1 MKRLLF
7 LSLAFA
13 FAFLFVACD
22 SGNTGDFKITL
33 RLPIEQDDESDDNTF
48 SIVDSD
54 QVMLSIYSK
63 SSIADEYVY
72 ADRALIK
79 VNSDKGGKQ
88 EFIRS
93 LKKGAY
99 YRFFVEV
106 TNSNEKLK
114 LTGGIDG
121 ILYDDKNNYE
131 VSIFLTPVGDFARVV
146 SDRSHSDK
154 SSLESYISEDG
165 SKGSAAVA
173 LKDGR
178 IYMAGGF
185 DLEEE
190 EISKKAVVFN
200 TKEIAR
206 KDVKNLQI
214 PLYDH
219 IAALLDDGS
228 ETGKVV
234 VGLGTT
240 EEDAL
245 NESVWVYDP
254 KSDKYDSIPVGAQ
267 PMTKAKAI
275 TIDGDVYIVGGC
287 TDSAASNV
295 VYKVSAK
302 SGNVVSEQFAT
313 LKQGRCNHAVADVS
327 IVKVDE
333 NGVKTV
339 TPRILVIGGSVD
351 KKEGKETPVLG
362 DNFAELVTQGASTPM
377 AVADRNGGD
386 DADLKTK
393 GLISPA
399 AVSILMDD
407 REEEETVVAVLG
419 GYLRDGEEDN
429 FSWIQSPSLFV
440 FSESAINEA
449 AEENASEEGDGENEG
464 EGEGK
469 KAESKKGLVYDKN
482 GTANECSRPSAALL
496 GSEEKNVIKYVAVN
510 CGTKEIDRVKKNA
523 TGQVVFVLQVKR
535 VKDSDLGIEVFSSSV
550 KDSLMDENQDPDSDA
565 QILDGPVAA
574 DALGQVFMLGGQY
587 VYQVGSYAVP

>member
-13 FAFLFVACD
+13 LAFLFVACD

-33 RLPIEQDDESDDNTF
+33 RLPIEQDEDSDDNTF

-63 SSIADEYVY
+63 SNIADEYVY
-72 ADRALIK
+72 ADRTLIK
-79 VNSDKGGKQ
+79 VNSDKGGKE

-131 VSIFLTPVGDFARVV
+131 VSIFLAPVGDFARVV

-154 SSLESYISEDG
+154 SSLESYFDDGG

-178 IYMAGGF
+178 IYMAGGY

-190 EISKKAVVFN
+190 EISKKAVVFDMQSLSKKGKDLP
-200 TKEIAR
+200 KE
-206 KDVKNLQI
+206 
-214 PLYDH
+214 LYDH
-219 IAALLDDGS
+219 VVALMDDGS

-234 VGLGTT
+234 VGLGMT
-240 EEDAL
+240 EDDSL
-245 NESVWVYDP
+245 NDSVWVYDP
-254 KSDKYDSIPVGAQ
+254 KSDKYDSLPLGA
-267 PMTKAKAI
+267 PAMTKAKAI

-287 TDSAASNV
+287 TDSGASNV

-302 SGNVVSEQFAT
+302 TGSVVSEQFAT
-313 LKQGRCNHAVADVS
+313 LKQGRCNHAIADVS
-327 IVKVDE
+327 IVNVDE

-339 TPRILVIGGSVD
+339 TPRILVIGGSTD
-351 KKEGKETPVLG
+351 KKEGKESPVLG
-362 DNFAELVTQGASTPM
+362 ENFAEVVTQGVSTPM

-386 DADLKTK
+386 DADLTTK

-399 AVSILMDD
+399 AVSVVMDD
-407 REEEETVVAVLG
+407 REEDETVVAVLG

-429 FSWIQSPSLFV
+429 YSWVQNPSLFV
-440 FSESAINEA
+440 FSEN
-449 AEENASEEGDGENEG
+449 GEN
-464 EGEGK
+464 
-469 KAESKKGLVYDKN
+469 SLVYDKN

-510 CGTKEIDRVKKNA
+510 CGTKEIDRTKRNA

-565 QILDGPVAA
+565 EIVDGPVAV
-574 DALGQVFMLGGQY
+574 DALGQVFMLGGRY